1 MPQPP
6 ILFVHGNGDSS
17 ALWLTTVWRFESNGY
32 PRELLH
38 ALDLPS
44 PSARDD
50 DDVAQANRSGT
61 AEQRAFLAAEVE
73 GFRWVRREA
82 VMALGLTRYP
92 WLRDLAA
99 TPQDPHYHAE
109 GDVLTHTRLVA
120 EAPRKRRD

>member
-38 ALDLPS
+38 ALDFPS

-50 DDVAQANRSGT
+50 DDVPQANRSGT
-61 AEQRAFLAAEVE
+61 
-73 GFRWVRREA
+73 GSSGHSWRR
-82 VMALGLTRYP
+82 R
-92 WLRDLAA
+92 
-99 TPQDPHYHAE
+99 
-109 GDVLTHTRLVA
+109 
-120 EAPRKRRD
+120 